1 LPPRPTAD
9 VPSFPPGV
17 LNVDK
22 AAGETS
28 FAVVN
33 RLRRLTGAHRV
44 GHAGTLDPLA
54 TGVLPIL
61 FESATRL
68 AEFALRLEKTYVAD
82 IHLGYTTATDDAEAE
97 REPVGDPGR
106 LTADDLTQALTAFS
120 GRILQEPPAF
130 SAVKV
135 DGKRAYKLARQGED
149 PRPKAREVE
158 VYEVR
163 LLEFTPGSK
172 VHYHGLTAHW
182 TLGVLIEAVTGR
194 DFRDVIRE
202 TVAEPLGLGRELY
215 VGLPESEFARTADMH
230 EPTAKG
236 DGYQPSAEPNTADW
250 RRGGAPGGAG
260 YGTARAM
267 AALYQM
273 MLAGGELNG
282 TRIISPLSFFH
293 SQVIVSGGPCG
304 GSHLRAA
311 SDHFTGSPGS
321 SPIIKSPR

>member
-1 LPPRPTAD
+1 MREDRSASGNDRIGRIQAADARPDRRALPPFA
-9 VPSFPPGV
+9 SGV

-28 FAVVN
+28 FAVVS

-68 AEFALRLEKTYVAD
+68 AEFALRLQKTYVAD

-97 REPVGDPGR
+97 REPVGDPSG
-106 LTADDLTQALTAFS
+106 LSAADLVDALTAFC

-158 VYEVR
+158 VYEAR
-163 LLEFTPGSK
+163 LLDFTPGAGAVARIEVICGSGTYLRSIARDLGRRLE
-172 VHYHGLTAHW
+172 VGGYLGRLVRTAYGGLTIESAVPAAELTTAEEVRGRMLPAEVILPHMERVRLNVEQEAMVRQGRAVRVLPEPGPGLIRAHDS
-182 TLGVLIEAVTGR
+182 TGR
-194 DFRDVIRE
+194 L
-202 TVAEPLGLGRELY
+202 VALGHADPLRRTF
-215 VGLPESEFARTADMH
+215 VPE
-230 EPTAKG
+230 KV
-236 DGYQPSAEPNTADW
+236 
-250 RRGGAPGGAG
+250 
-260 YGTARAM
+260 
-267 AALYQM
+267 
-273 MLAGGELNG
+273 
-282 TRIISPLSFFH
+282 LS
-293 SQVIVSGGPCG
+293 
-304 GSHLRAA
+304 
-311 SDHFTGSPGS
+311 
-321 SPIIKSPR
+321 